1 LFDLLSQH
9 VRCAVT
15 LNLLWQFLH
24 YSVEHGGN
32 FHQPRRGIPRG
43 FPLSPLLAGFHL
55 FELDRQLA
63 GGKATRYL
71 RFMDDLLILTRT
83 RWQLKRAVAHMNRW
97 FTAAGLQQHPE
108 KTFIGRIARG
118 FAWLG
123 YQFDA
128 SGLASLATR
137 ALDNH
142 QIKLRRLYEQARRL
156 RWSEEQTQQRVVE
169 YLKRWQ
175 RWTTAGL
182 GSLLS
187 RSAYITWAN
196 P

>member
-1 LFDLLSQH
+1 M
-9 VRCAVT
+9 

-43 FPLSPLLAGFHL
+43 CPLSPLLAGFHL
-55 FELDRQLA
+55 FELDS
-63 GGKATRYL
+63 
-71 RFMDDLLILTRT
+71 
-83 RWQLKRAVAHMNRW
+83 WC
-97 FTAAGLQQHPE
+97 TAAGLQQHPE

-142 QIKLRRLYEQARRL
+142 SVKLRRLYEQARRL

-175 RWTTAGL
+175 RWMTAGL
-182 GSLLS
+182 CPFLLG
-187 RSAYITWAN
+187 AYAGNVGQGTN
-196 P
+196 PCEVMMPGGIVVR